1 MPFTAYHFGP
11 SGLIGLGLRKYIDI
25 PVFVLANVIVDL
37 EVLAVNL
44 FGLGRPV
51 HRYFHTLLIGAAV
64 GVIWGSSA
72 YPLRHLF
79 KKIMQILRIPYETG
93 FWKMVISG
101 ALGAWLHV
109 IIDAIYHWEV
119 RIFWPSKAT
128 PLWRLLTHTQVIF
141 ICIVCLLAT
150 LVLYA
155 IVYVTYTK
163 QSKAEKA
170 IREANYT
177 RKSKGDIR

>member
-1 MPFTAYHFGP
+1 VYHFGP
-11 SGLIGLGLRKYIDI
+11 SGLIGLALRRYIDI

-37 EVLAVNL
+37 EVLAINL

-64 GVIWGSSA
+64 GAIWGSSA

-101 ALGAWLHV
+101 VFGVWLHV
-109 IIDAIYHWEV
+109 ALDAIYSWDM
-119 RIFWPSKAT
+119 RIFWPSEAN
-128 PLWRLLTHTQVIF
+128 PLWRLLSRYQVRV
-141 ICIVCLLAT
+141 ICIVCFLAA

-155 IVYVTYTK
+155 IAIASYTK
-163 QSKAEKA
+163 QGEKNPSRSKLA
-170 IREANYT
+170 
-177 RKSKGDIR
+177 S

>member
-11 SGLIGLGLRKYIDI
+11 CGLIGLGLRKYIDI

-44 FGLGRPV
+44 LGFGRPM

-64 GVIWGSSA
+64 GAIWGLTA

-101 ALGAWLHV
+101 VFGVWLHV
-109 IIDAIYHWEV
+109 VIDAIYHGDV
-119 RIFWPSKAT
+119 RIFWPGKT
-128 PLWRLLTHTQVIF
+128 NPLWRLLSRYQLTVT
-141 ICIVCLLAT
+141 CIVCLLAA

-155 IVYVTYTK
+155 IVFIRYTK
-163 QSKAEKA
+163 KNMAQKTSQES
-170 IREANYT
+170 N
-177 RKSKGDIR
+177 